1 MTQRRKRKVLT
12 TARAGAKAP
21 VTASRRLPGS
31 MLPTGKALDEFT
43 EFVASP
49 GDPFDAFSEGFAQAE
64 RGGQA
69 TPLQKRMNSG
79 DF

>member
-21 VTASRRLPGS
+21 VTASRRLP
-31 MLPTGKALDEFT
+31 